1 MDNKPKKKQD
11 AMRVSDIF
19 KNKNS
24 ETLLVSMYDKNNEAR
39 KNRLMDWITLYR
51 RNLEIFVQHYLKIQ
65 LHPFQKI
72 FIHLMGVNDKF
83 MWVASRATS
92 KTFLTAL
99 YCVCRCILYPGTQMV
114 IVAKKTGQAALIIT
128 EKIAK
133 ELMAMSPILKK
144 EIVNIRDKQGV
155 QECLFTNGSY
165 IKVVVLNDSA
175 RGERSN
181 CIIFEEYRLLDK
193 TLIDSV
199 IIPFNVSR
207 TPPYTQL
214 EQYKNLPQEQSQ
226 QIYISS
232 AWWKTNFMWNT
243 IKDIA
248 TNMCNGQKCIIAA
261 NDLYL
266 AIDSKIKTPADI
278 FGEKAT
284 MDAYTY
290 AMEYEN
296 QMIGEGSDSYYTL
309 RDFEGLRQL
318 KTAYYPLR
326 MEDIIK
332 YGHKNN
338 SKIPAKEANEIRVL
352 AIDIAMKAGKENDN
366 TIFHVIFGT
375 LEDYGYQRNFVY
387 TESYNGKATSL
398 QALRIKQLFY
408 EYDIDY
414 IVLDTLNAGISVY
427 DELTKETIDSDTGER
442 YSPMMIINDESL
454 LLINDTTLADLRNR
468 VINRTG
474 ALPVIFPMQANL
486 QLNSVM
492 SIDFKKQ
499 LEQKKVWL
507 CADEQNQMDLLMQ
520 TNKTFRDGDK
530 ADREFFLRPFIE
542 HSELIKECVNLSMS
556 LNNGYIKLQE
566 PKDGYKDR
574 FVSANYGSYFYS
586 LLERKNTKQN
596 NSYGLE
602 AFKEAFGDGQNRIR
616 PLYNKKPKGFTFL

>member
-1 MDNKPKKKQD
+1 MPRKQKSGIKV
-11 AMRVSDIF
+11 AKLF
-19 KNKNS
+19 KTE
-24 ETLLVSMYDKNNEAR
+24 ETEDSLFSMYDKTSVRRR
-39 KNRLMDWITLYR
+39 KRLIDWITLYR
-51 RNLEIFVQHYLKIQ
+51 RNLEIFVQHYLKIK

-72 FIHLMGVNDKF
+72 FLHLMGVNDKF

-99 YCVCRCILYPGTQMV
+99 YCVCRCILYPQTQMV

-128 EKIAK
+128 EKIGK
-133 ELMAMSPILKK
+133 ELMSMSPILHK
-144 EIVNIRDKQGV
+144 EIISIKEKQGE
-155 QECLFTNGSY
+155 QECIFTNGSY

-193 TLIDSV
+193 NLIDSV
-199 IIPFNVSR
+199 IIPFNISR

-214 EQYKNLPQEQSQ
+214 EEYKHLPQEQSQ
-226 QIYISS
+226 QIFITS

-243 IKDIA
+243 IRDIA
-248 TNMCNGQKCIIAA
+248 TNMVNGQKNIIAA

-296 QMIGEGSDSYYTL
+296 QMIGEGSDSFYML
-309 RDFEGLRQL
+309 RDFEGLRQI
-318 KTAYYPLR
+318 KTALYPLR
-326 MEDIIK
+326 RDEALQS
-332 YGHKNN
+332 GHRNN
-338 SKIPAKEANEIRVL
+338 SKIPAKKGNEVRVL

-375 LEDYGYQRNFVY
+375 LEDYGYQREYVY
-387 TESYNGKATSL
+387 TESYNGKATAL

-427 DELTKETIDSDTGER
+427 DELTKDTVDDETGER
-442 YSPMMIINDESL
+442 YAALTIIKDKDLCLVNDV
-454 LLINDTTLADLRNR
+454 TYADLQA
-468 VINRTG
+468 RTLNKN

-486 QLNSVM
+486 QLNSTMAV
-492 SIDFKKQ
+492 DFKKQ
-499 LEQKKVWL
+499 LEQKKIWL

-530 ADREFFLRPFIE
+530 VDREFYLRPFIE

-556 LNNGYIKLQE
+556 LNNGYVKLQE
-566 PKDGYKDR
+566 PKDGRKDR
-574 FVSANYGSYFYS
+574 FSAANYGSYFFS
-586 LLERKNTKQN
+586 LLERKNIKTN

-602 AFKEAFGDGQNRIR
+602 AFQEAFGTQVARM
-616 PLYNKKPKGFTFL
+616 PYVYQKKTKGFKFL